1 MGEVETRLMW
11 MFISNIS
18 GFFICL
24 GLGFFLSKGRKKLR
38 SDQDLSIPDRLE
50 NIKKELEHIERRLN
64 YNDFEN

>member
-24 GLGFFLSKGRKKLR
+24 GLGFFYRKEGRSYVLTKICLFQIDWKTSKKSLNILKRKLS
-38 SDQDLSIPDRLE
+38 
-50 NIKKELEHIERRLN
+50 
-64 YNDFEN
+64 YNDIDK

>member
-50 NIKKELEHIERRLN
+50 NIKKSLN
-64 YNDFEN
+64 ILKRKLSYNDIDK